1 MVSYF
6 PSPGFREQSRTAARI
21 YKQMPFCSNCGKQA
35 HDRDIYCANC
45 GAPQPVRPAQVI
57 DPMAGITPRTA
68 SVLCYIPVIGW
79 IAAVIV
85 LAAQRFRQ
93 NRVVRF
99 HAFQGL
105 YLFAAWIFVDWVV
118 HPFFRALPDHVV
130 RVDLML
136 QALILG
142 LWIFMI
148 VKASREEAYVLPIIG
163 ELAQRSAAEH

>member
-1 MVSYF
+1 
-6 PSPGFREQSRTAARI
+6 
-21 YKQMPFCSNCGKQA
+21 MPFCSNCGQPSHERNIFCA
-35 HDRDIYCANC
+35 HC
-45 GAPQPVRPAQVI
+45 GAAQPVRVAQVV
-57 DPMAGITPRTA
+57 DPFAGVTPRTA

-79 IAAVIV
+79 IAAVII

-93 NRVVRF
+93 DRVVRF

-105 YLFAAWIFVDWVV
+105 YLFAAWLFVDWAVK
-118 HPFFRALPDHVV
+118 PFFRSLPDHVV
-130 RVDLML
+130 RVDLLL

-148 VKASREEAYVLPIIG
+148 VKASHEEAYVLPVIG